1 MKCKDHDFFLL
12 EPIFLHF
19 HYFTFI
25 PFEISQQK
33 FINRIFIFYQKK
45 IYFCQFFNLII
56 RISASP
62 KLSLSGRRDLSSVYK
77 VSFVKFKKWSSYKL
91 SERNFFWDSLQLA
104 KIHVSRNPTLYGF
117 LLYERSH
124 IFLLLV
130 VSGLHP
136 CKDFTKK
143 IFSRKP

>member
-1 MKCKDHDFFLL
+1 MIFFLL

-56 RISASP
+56 RISVSP

-91 SERNFFWDSLQLA
+91 SERNFFLRQLTNLQKSMFQETLPYMDSYSM
-104 KIHVSRNPTLYGF
+104 KEVT
-117 LLYERSH
+117 
-124 IFLLLV
+124 
-130 VSGLHP
+130 
-136 CKDFTKK
+136 
-143 IFSRKP
+143 FSFF